1 MPRLFRRKHVPT
13 PLPRVYVRDARPRW
27 TGLVLA
33 LVFLVLAGVCVAW
46 AYDRG
51 GRNAGYNRSASHDEI
66 GRLEGEISALRHER
80 DTLNTAVNA
89 ASSDLSVERA
99 AEERLVAQ
107 VKALEGE
114 NAKLK
119 EDLAFF
125 DRILPPSQ
133 AQGVSIRSFQIDAE
147 TAGDHTRLRYRIL
160 VSQGAKAAKDFVGQV
175 QFVINGLQDGH
186 GTQVAIPADGAAA
199 DRNYALSF
207 RMFQRLEG
215 VIDAPAEVSV
225 RSVQLRVL
233 ENGAVRA
240 QQVASVH

>member
-27 TGLVLA
+27 AGWVLA
-33 LVFLVLAGVCVAW
+33 LIFLVVAGLCVAW

-51 GRNAGYNRSASHDEI
+51 GRSAGYNRSTTREEI
-66 GRLEGEISALRHER
+66 GRLEGEISSVRRER
-80 DTLNTAVNA
+80 DALSTAVNA

-99 AEERLVAQ
+99 AEERLIAQ

-125 DRILPPSQ
+125 DRILPPTQ
-133 AQGVSIRSFQIDAE
+133 AQGVSIRSFQIESDS
-147 TAGDHTRLRYRIL
+147 AGDHVRLRYRIL
-160 VSQGAKAAKDFVGQV
+160 VSQGAKASKDFVGQV

-186 GTQVAIPADGAAA
+186 AAQVAIPADGAVS

-215 VIDAPAEVSV
+215 VIDAPADVSV

-240 QQVASVH
+240 QQVASVR

>member
-1 MPRLFRRKHVPT
+1 MPRLLRRKHAPT

-27 TGLVLA
+27 TGWGLA
-33 LVFLVLAGVCVAW
+33 LAFLVVAGVCVAW

-51 GRNAGYNRSASHDEI
+51 GRNAGYNRSTSQDEI
-66 GRLEGEISALRHER
+66 GRLEGELSSLRHER
-80 DTLNTAVNA
+80 DALNTAVNA

-99 AEERLVAQ
+99 AEQHLIEQ
-107 VKALEGE
+107 VKTLEGE

-133 AQGVSIRSFQIDAE
+133 AQGVSIRSFQIEAD
-147 TAGDHTRLRYRIL
+147 TVGDHTRLRYRIL
-160 VSQGAKAAKDFVGQV
+160 VSQGAKASKDFVGQV

-186 GTQVAIPADGAAA
+186 ATQVAIPADGAAA
-199 DRNYALSF
+199 ERNYGLSF

-215 VIDAPAEVSV
+215 VIDAPAGVSV